1 MFLPENSSLNCN
13 TKYKRR
19 SINTQ
24 ICYSTNLSKPELH
37 YASADIDKL
46 NILKEVNGKS
56 GVYMWTNLSNS
67 KRYIGSSVN
76 LKRRILEYYNV
87 NRLLK
92 MPSMVINNALL
103 KYGYLNFSF
112 SIIEF
117 CEIKDLKN
125 KEKYYFELLKPEY
138 NILKEPGSP
147 SRGKGWKHSNE
158 TIEKMRLSALKKS
171 PIVIAKM
178 SASQRTSQAVEVT
191 DLELKTK
198 TTYHAIR
205 SAAKALGFDRR
216 YLINYVYLNQTKPL
230 FGRFIVKKIKQPI
243 LKRLDVQVTARKI
256 EVTDLLKGITTN
268 FSSISLVARAL
279 GFRQASISLYLKEN
293 RKKPFKG
300 RFIIKFIKD

>member
-1 MFLPENSSLNCN
+1 
-13 TKYKRR
+13 
-19 SINTQ
+19 
-24 ICYSTNLSKPELH
+24 
-37 YASADIDKL
+37 
-46 NILKEVNGKS
+46 
-56 GVYMWTNLSNS
+56 
-67 KRYIGSSVN
+67 
-76 LKRRILEYYNV
+76 
-87 NRLLK
+87 
-92 MPSMVINNALL
+92 
-103 KYGYLNFSF
+103 
-112 SIIEF
+112 
-117 CEIKDLKN
+117 
-125 KEKYYFELLKPEY
+125 
-138 NILKEPGSP
+138 
-147 SRGKGWKHSNE
+147 
-158 TIEKMRLSALKKS
+158 MRLSALKKS